1 MRTRVG
7 VGLVGVIMLLLI
19 APAGASVPAAGDIE
33 VTGEVDG
40 LYPGAMKTLDARVT
54 NPLPFTIRVTSLGAS
69 VGNASPGCLASMLEV
84 DTSTTTVDVAPGAT
98 GTVPVR
104 VRMDHSAPDA
114 CESVTFPLVFAATA
128 VDTGFEPTSP
138 NGPIQTGS
146 GSLAFTGTD
155 IAKVLA
161 VALALVALGV
171 LARGAARR
179 RRRTAS

>member
-19 APAGASVPAAGDIE
+19 GPAGASVPVAGDIE

-40 LYPGAMKTLDARVT
+40 LYPGVMKTLDARVT
-54 NPLPFTIRVTSLGAS
+54 NPQPFTIRVTSVGAS